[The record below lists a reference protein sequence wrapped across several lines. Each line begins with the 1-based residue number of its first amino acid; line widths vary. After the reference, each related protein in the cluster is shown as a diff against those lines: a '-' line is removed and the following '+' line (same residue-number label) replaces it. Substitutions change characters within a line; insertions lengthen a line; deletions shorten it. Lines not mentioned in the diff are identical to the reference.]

1 MSSSSSAGVIY
12 PVHQLHPDPEYPN
25 PDHRHDLTLIFFHGF
40 SKGTDAWEQTWI
52 QRGNPFVC
60 WPRNWLYKDEEEE
73 GLGDNILVLS
83 ISFDGNPRGAHESV
97 EEIGKNLL
105 QSLVNNSKWQLHQG
119 SQQIVLVGHSFGGL
133 VIKSLMV
140 EVDKAV
146 KERALSTIEKKKQA
160 RCKAFQENVKGI
172 MFYAVPHTGIDTDF
186 KTYLTGCNNIPYL
199 HNSERLTGLMRV
211 ADAFN
216 RQMVDLSTDFEF
228 SVPED
233 INLYAIVEGREV
245 LVPEASARKLAR
257 NNFYKIEDDNHMQVC
272 QPVDKSH
279 PSYQKFLQFVRDI
292 RNKSQQV
299 ETNEQVQPRVLCN
312 LDVS

>member
-1 MSSSSSAGVIY
+1 VTY
-12 PVHQLHPDPEYPN
+12 
-25 PDHRHDLTLIFFHGF
+25 
-40 SKGTDAWEQTWI
+40 
-52 QRGNPFVC
+52 
-60 WPRNWLYKDEEEE
+60 
-73 GLGDNILVLS
+73 
-83 ISFDGNPRGAHESV
+83 
-97 EEIGKNLL
+97 
-105 QSLVNNSKWQLHQG
+105 NNSPKWQLHQG

-186 KTYLTGCNNIPYL
+186 KTYLTGCNNIPYS

-245 LVPEASARKLAR
+245 
-257 NNFYKIEDDNHMQVC
+257 
-272 QPVDKSH
+272 
-279 PSYQKFLQFVRDI
+279 
-292 RNKSQQV
+292 
-299 ETNEQVQPRVLCN
+299 
-312 LDVS
+312 